1 MLSRLGVPRLG
12 RSHLY
17 HGRLVS
23 VRCQFGWPS
32 FCQAVDVLVDR
43 AEARCALTTYAALAM
58 AERSRGGGRVRQ
70 VEAEGLVVDLDV
82 QPIAGP
88 GRLHR
93 AGCRPGPPSSSTCGT
108 TTSRAEATWS
118 RSTSAT
124 SAASWA
130 TAGAADCIA
139 TVRGAGYRFEPAEP
153 PEQRRGG
160 PPAGPTQG
168 H

>member
-70 VEAEGLVVDLDV
+70 VGAEGLVVRLDV

-93 AGCRPGPPSSSTCGT
+93 GRLLTRTAILEHVWDYDFEGGGNLVEVYVGNLR
-108 TTSRAEATWS
+108 RKL
-118 RSTSAT
+118 
-124 SAASWA
+124 A

-160 PPAGPTQG
+160 PP
-168 H
+168 

>member
-93 AGCRPGPPSSSTCGT
+93 GRLLTRTAILEHVWDYDFEGGGNLVEVYVGNLRRKLGDRRRGRLHRHGPRRRLPVRAGGAAG
-108 TTSRAEATWS
+108 AEEGG
-118 RSTSAT
+118 
-124 SAASWA
+124 
-130 TAGAADCIA
+130 TAGGADP
-139 TVRGAGYRFEPAEP
+139 GA
-153 PEQRRGG
+153 
-160 PPAGPTQG
+160 
-168 H
+168 